1 MDEADSM
8 SAQYELDFLPQL
20 RINEGCFATM
30 YSDTKGNVTCGVG
43 FLLQSAQT
51 ACGYPWYIPGLVTP
65 ATAQEIAAEWNRVK
79 AMQPGQLPHFYAIE
93 TALQLRQD
101 SIDAHTMTL
110 LDTLDDGLTAGI
122 PNFEELPDEW
132 KMALADMGWNLGL
145 HGLLNG
151 YPRMLAAIEAGDG
164 ATAATECHRNG
175 ISDARNQWC
184 ALQFSGTVEG

>member
-1 MDEADSM
+1 M

-43 FLLQSAQT
+43 FLLQTAAVAQ
-51 ACGYPWYIPGLVTP
+51 GFPWYIPGLVTP

-79 AMQPGQLPHFYAIE
+79 AMLPGQLPHFYAIE

-122 PNFEELPDEW
+122 PNFEELPDAW

-145 HGLLNG
+145 HGLLDG
-151 YPRMLAAIEAGDG
+151 YPKMLAAIEAGNG
-164 ATAATECHRNG
+164 ATAAAECERVGIGADRNNWTK
-175 ISDARNQWC
+175 A
-184 ALQFSGTVEG
+184 QFRGNLEG